1 MCYLFVHSERQR
13 EGGERVHL
21 FVHKPWRRQR
31 VCLFVCLLRLFVF
44 FIRSSA
50 TATAR
55 LFIRLSTASVCF
67 SLFHAPRRR
76 RVYLFVCPWRLFV
89 FFIRLSATATARLF
103 IRLSAASVCFSLFW
117 AQRNAASAAL
127 PRCRRVCSFF
137 VCSHTMACSV
147 CLSVY
152 SCMHTALNFFG
163 GWVKWERGKMYNAH

>member
-55 LFIRLSTASVCF
+55 LFIRLSAASVCF

-76 RVYLFVCPWRLFV
+76 RVYLYVCPWRLFV
-89 FFIRLSATATARLF
+89 FHYFE
-103 IRLSAASVCFSLFW
+103 
-117 AQRNAASAAL
+117 RNAMPRL
-127 PRCRRVCSFF
+127 RRCRAADVYVRFLFVHTQWRAAF
-137 VCSHTMACSV
+137 VCPFIHACTQ
-147 CLSVY
+147 
-152 SCMHTALNFFG
+152 H
-163 GWVKWERGKMYNAH
+163 